1 MGKNSYYKSIITNYN
16 HIVDVLM
23 QRGIVK
29 RQNSLSVKPES
40 AKKLKIEYSTK
51 NTTAQVL
58 FDTSLSAIELYNCL
72 LTNNQFNM
80 EFSDGSILLFECIVE
95 GANIIK
101 QRIVYIKPFEGFISD
116 EDLLTS
122 WENHQMEAAQNMI
135 SFPVLI
141 RIDYDY
147 KNETEHHPISHLT
160 LSNIRNCR
168 IPARGNVGIDR
179 FIEFILQQNF
189 NIYDISIPKLSQVNT
204 IRKEEESYMHINWT

>member
-23 QRGIVK
+23 QKGIVK
-29 RQNSLSVKPES
+29 RQNSLSIKPES
-40 AKKLKIEYSTK
+40 AKKLRIEYSTK
-51 NTTAQVL
+51 NKTAQVL
-58 FDTSLSAIELYNCL
+58 FDTSLSAVELYSRL

-116 EDLLTS
+116 DDLLTS
-122 WENHQMEAAQNMI
+122 WEDYQMDAEQNMI
-135 SFPVLI
+135 SFPILI
-141 RIDYDY
+141 RIDYDC
-147 KNETEHHPISHLT
+147 KNEAEHHPICHLT

-168 IPARGNVGIDR
+168 IPARANVGIDR

-189 NIYDISIPKLSQVNT
+189 NIYDIPIPKLPQGNT
-204 IRKEEESYMHINWT
+204 IRKEEEAYMHINWA